1 MKAKSIIIQ
10 ILISALTCSIII
22 HFATPKY
29 VRDTMYDLECERE
42 DRSVIMT
49 LATSENLID
58 LSHDE
63 LHKKRMDLEQAH
75 QQQIKAQK
83 EAQME
88 QERQGQILEDVLGEV
103 QIMSE
108 EEIAKEAQ
116 RIREQNRK

>member
-1 MKAKSIIIQ
+1 
-10 ILISALTCSIII
+10 
-22 HFATPKY
+22 
-29 VRDTMYDLECERE
+29 
-42 DRSVIMT
+42 
-49 LATSENLID
+49 
-58 LSHDE
+58 
-63 LHKKRMDLEQAH
+63 MDLEQTH

-88 QERQGQILEDVLGEV
+88 QERQGQILKDVLGEV